1 VVRDGEIIKY
11 KGKTQ
16 RKPMEMLKV
25 LITLGGRNIKEDRMR
40 ETLWPEAGD
49 DSAHSAFT
57 STLSRLRK
65 LIGHEAVTVSEGM
78 LSLNPRYC
86 WVDLWVLERLLTEA
100 EMSKYSP
107 TLLKGGEGGLL
118 DNKLLRLY
126 HGPFLCEEEAA
137 WALPLRE
144 RLSSRFV
151 RCLRVRG
158 RLLEQAEKYEEAIT
172 LYQKGI
178 EAGPVS

>member
-1 VVRDGEIIKY
+1 
-11 KGKTQ
+11 
-16 RKPMEMLKV
+16 
-25 LITLGGRNIKEDRMR
+25 
-40 ETLWPEAGD
+40 
-49 DSAHSAFT
+49 
-57 STLSRLRK
+57 
-65 LIGHEAVTVSEGM
+65 M
-78 LSLNPRYC
+78 LSLNHYYC
-86 WVDLWVLERLLTEA
+86 WVDVWAFERLLTEA
-100 EMSKYSP
+100 EKNNNAP
-107 TLLKGGEGGLL
+107 I